1 MSFYDR
7 LKESRV
13 NAGYTQEQ
21 LAKKIGIA
29 KSTLSGYESGN
40 RDPSMYTISKIMEI
54 LNVDANFL
62 WQDEVDAQ
70 GGNPV
75 QLKYDEMKHIEKYRD
90 LDSFGRQTVDLVLD
104 REIARVKELNNMKE
118 RIEELESIPPS
129 TVIDIQPHLEVNA
142 AHQRTDIEVTE
153 EMIKHDDDIMDDDD
167 F

>member
-7 LKESRV
+7 LKESRL

-21 LAKKIGIA
+21 LAQKLDIA

-62 WQDEVDAQ
+62 WQDEMDEQ
-70 GGNPV
+70 GGNPMC
-75 QLKYDEMKHIEKYRD
+75 LKYNEIKHIEKYRA
-90 LDSFGRQTVDLVLD
+90 LDPHGKEMVDFTLL
-104 REIARVKELNNMKE
+104 KEWE
-118 RIEELESIPPS
+118 RSTAELEKSNVVPMTLKEDS
-129 TVIDIQPHLEVNA
+129 TYYINA
-142 AHQRTDIEVTE
+142 AHPIDGASE
-153 EMIKHDDDIMDDDD
+153 DDKQYDEDIMDDEN